1 MPQCISQ
8 ILQGIYFVGVMSV
21 KDITPLLLALF
32 CYLGQR
38 VLYRLQL
45 GIFYSYQT
53 LGIQLHQNTAVAV
66 SKGVDRDI
74 GV

>member
-1 MPQCISQ
+1 M
-8 ILQGIYFVGVMSV
+8 GIYFVGVMSV

-45 GIFYSYQT
+45 GVFYRHQT
-53 LGIQLHQNTAVAV
+53 LGVQLYQNAAVAV
-66 SKGVDRDI
+66 SKGVDGDI